1 MSLALNLAD
10 SLDTTWACELGR
22 RRNDAHSAFGV
33 AASATWPCH
42 GIRLLE
48 TATAPLPLPRSH
60 ALVAM
65 LRASARLAGRA
76 RGYATAARDPSMSGC
91 LVNLVTPFKPGTT
104 EIDYPKL
111 AETTERQVRVQ
122 T

>member
-1 MSLALNLAD
+1 MCSEMSLALNLAD

-33 AASATWPCH
+33 AASATWRTPV
-42 GIRLLE
+42 GIRLLDRHG
-48 TATAPLPLPRSH
+48 ATLS
-60 ALVAM
+60 VAM